1 MWTRHFYKT
10 MNCSIMSLSNVF
22 VMTLFLL
29 SAASIVLC
37 HLSKDICHTETSYGL
52 VMLQFCY
59 AGRHLLLIWHFKVR
73 IRKVIICKTVFR
85 LLWGNLRSCSPDR
98 LLQSWPHNAV
108 NGNQTLLVH
117 LPPLTPC
124 NTLWRC
130 GSCMCVCVRACVCVC
145 VHKFTPICSSRGA
158 VVRTVDL
165 FSNILQSSACWF
177 L

>member
-29 SAASIVLC
+29 SAPSIVLC
-37 HLSKDICHTETSYGL
+37 HLSKDICHTETSYGP

-73 IRKVIICKTVFR
+73 IRKVIICKTDFSSPGLTMQLMETR
-85 LLWGNLRSCSPDR
+85 LFSSIFHHWHL
-98 LLQSWPHNAV
+98 V
-108 NGNQTLLVH
+108 TLYGGVSH
-117 LPPLTPC
+117 
-124 NTLWRC
+124 
-130 GSCMCVCVRACVCVC
+130 ACVCACVRVYVC